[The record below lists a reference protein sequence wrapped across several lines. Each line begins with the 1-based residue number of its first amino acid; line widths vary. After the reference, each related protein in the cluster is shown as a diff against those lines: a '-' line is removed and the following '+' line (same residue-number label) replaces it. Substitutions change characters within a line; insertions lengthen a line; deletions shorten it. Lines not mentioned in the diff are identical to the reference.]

1 MILDRKQLAVYSVVI
16 VGILIIFSLTMGLI
30 EAMKNPRLVWQPV
43 SGVVQ
48 YTGSAMVRGSEWT
61 IIKLDD
67 GRLYTCTDPRCVL
80 LEPSERVSL
89 SCYRTSQE
97 AASSSWMCRFVSS
110 EDTVVYPTTD
120 R

>member
-1 MILDRKQLAVYSVVI
+1 MFSRYSFAFGGAIVAGV
-16 VGILIIFSLTMGLI
+16 VGIFLAILILI
-30 EAMKNPRLVWQPV
+30 GDDKPAWQPV

-48 YTGSAMVRGSEWT
+48 YTGTAMSRGTQWT

-80 LEPSERVSL
+80 LAPSERVSL
-89 SCYRTSQE
+89 SCYRVSEE
-97 AASSSWMCRFVSS
+97 AAASSWMCRFVSS
-110 EDTVVYPTTD
+110 EDTVVYPTSD